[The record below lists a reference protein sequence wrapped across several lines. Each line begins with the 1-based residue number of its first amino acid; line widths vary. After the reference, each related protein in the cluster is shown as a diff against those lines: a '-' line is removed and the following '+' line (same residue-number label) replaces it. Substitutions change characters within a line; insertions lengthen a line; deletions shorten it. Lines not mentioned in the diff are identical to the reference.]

1 MEQKKSMDGYLQ
13 FAGILAPL
21 LAEQLRSSG
30 ALVGELSP
38 DRAAAAPKSADG
50 PADGSSEEPSDPSA
64 DPSINEAARKSDES
78 SQAEISESRIVTT
91 LRFEGALKGQCCLV
105 VAPADAQALAGEAG
119 EPGSVLRG
127 ALNALIEPFA
137 AELFAHYGTVHIHL
151 QDDAEIPEG
160 SVVMVRLSG
169 ATFDGTPVSLA
180 LHADG
185 ELQRGL
191 PRLARVAAAAE
202 ASGITHGNLG
212 LVMDVELNVT
222 LRFGQ
227 RQLSLRDVMEL
238 SSGSVVELDREV
250 DEPVELIL
258 DGRVIA
264 RGEAVIVDGNYGV
277 RVTEVLQPMGI

>member
-1 MEQKKSMDGYLQ
+1 MEKKKAMDGYTQ
-13 FAGILAPL
+13 FAGMLAPL
-21 LAEQLRSSG
+21 LSEQLRTAGTLS
-30 ALVGELSP
+30 GELTPETRTVP
-38 DRAAAAPKSADG
+38 DPGSE
-50 PADGSSEEPSDPSA
+50 SSEEATEGSA
-64 DPSINEAARKSDES
+64 PAPEEKVAI
-78 SQAEISESRIVTT
+78 T
-91 LRFEGALKGQCCLV
+91 LRFEGALTGECCLV
-105 VAPADAQALAGEAG
+105 VSAPDARVLAGEGG
-119 EPGSVLRG
+119 EPGSVLRS
-127 ALNALIEPFA
+127 ALVAVIEPFA
-137 AELFAHYGTVHIHL
+137 AALFAHYGSVHIYV
-151 QDDAEIPEG
+151 QDDAGIPEG

-169 ATFDGTPVSLA
+169 TTVEGAPVFIT

-227 RQLSLRDVMEL
+227 RQLSLREVMDL

-277 RVTEVLQPMGI
+277 RVTEVLQPMVI

>member
-1 MEQKKSMDGYLQ
+1 MEKKKAMDGYTQ
-13 FAGILAPL
+13 FAGMLAPL
-21 LAEQLRSSG
+21 LGEQMRTSG
-30 ALVGELSP
+30 MLSGELTLLP
-38 DRAAAAPKSADG
+38 LEARTATE
-50 PADGSSEEPSDPSA
+50 PASDSDQEATDGSAPAPEENVA
-64 DPSINEAARKSDES
+64 
-78 SQAEISESRIVTT
+78 VT
-91 LRFEGALKGQCCLV
+91 LHFEGALTGECCVV
-105 VAPADAQALAGEAG
+105 VAASTAQVLASGSGEL
-119 EPGSVLRG
+119 GSVLRS
-127 ALNALIEPFA
+127 ALGSVIEPFA
-137 AELFAHYGTVHIHL
+137 AALFAHYGSVHIHV
-151 QDDAEIPEG
+151 QDNAEIPEG

-169 ATFDGTPVSLA
+169 ATADGAPVLLT

-227 RQLSLRDVMEL
+227 RQLSLRDVMDL
-238 SSGSVVELDREV
+238 ASGSVVELDREV

-277 RVTEVLQPMGI
+277 RVTEVLQPMVM